1 MKLSLYKNFY
11 PAVSIILPSFN
22 REKLLKRAVNSV
34 LNQTFKNWELIIV
47 DDGSSDGTFS
57 LVNEFQKD
65 FENIRYLKHPNKK
78 LPLSL
83 NTGIQAACGEFITF
97 LGSDDEF
104 KPEHLELRYNYMNEN
119 PNIDLLHGGIEII
132 GDPFVKD
139 KNDLSRKIHLE
150 ECHIGGTFFCRRKI
164 FEVLGGFKNIEYS
177 EDSEFFERVEEKF
190 KTAKVNFKTYVYY
203 RDTPDSICNS
213 V

>member
-1 MKLSLYKNFY
+1 MKLSLYKDY
-11 PAVSIILPSFN
+11 SPAVSIILPTFN
-22 REKLLKRAVNSV
+22 REMLLKRAVNSV

-47 DDGSSDGTFS
+47 DDGSSDDTFS
-57 LVNEFQKD
+57 LISDYQNH
-65 FENIRYLKHPNKK
+65 FENIRYLRHPNKK

-83 NTGIQAACGEFITF
+83 NTGIQASCGEFITF
-97 LGSDDEF
+97 LGSDDEY
-104 KPEHLELRYNYMNEN
+104 KHEHIELRYNYMNEN
-119 PNIDLLHGGIEII
+119 PYIDLLHGGIEII

-139 KNDLSRKIHLE
+139 KNDLTKKIHLE

-164 FEVLGGFKNIEYS
+164 FEELGGFKNIEYS
-177 EDSEFFERVEEKF
+177 EDSEFFERVEEEF